1 MFNTLNNWVIFLSS
15 LGFTL
20 GFIWGGIRLVQ
31 KLIASAERKKI
42 ATKYKQD
49 EHIALRKDVN
59 RLFDEIGLLRKE
71 VTPNGKNTQRLGDIS
86 ARTEQKV
93 DNLIGF
99 LERYAAKVD
108 KMGEKIERHLGWHE
122 GNAE

>member
-122 GNAE
+122 GTAE